1 MGERERERVAAT
13 DRKVN
18 TRKEETSKRKKKKR
32 AHERKISSRDSRD
45 TSTISLLF
53 FSSRA
58 ILKLLPHGLKF
69 GRTLRSIRRGG
80 IKGWRECTTNRCT

>member
-18 TRKEETSKRKKKKR
+18 TRKEETSKKKKR

-45 TSTISLLF
+45 TSYYISLLF

-58 ILKLLPHGLKF
+58 ILKLFPHGLKF